1 MYVPDKMA
9 RLIFA
14 CDHYFRK
21 NGEAA
26 TQTIDTRLYHFAMR
40 SRFLPSTWPYYFRF
54 VFGGGVWVIR

>member
-1 MYVPDKMA
+1 MA

-26 TQTIDTRLYHFAMR
+26 TQNIDTRLYHFAMR
-40 SRFLPSTWPYYFRF
+40 SRFLPSTWPFYFRF
-54 VFGGGVWVIR
+54 VFGGGYG